1 MKETKNEQQHTQ
13 ANKQTINEQNTQKK
27 TQTKSYI
34 ERKKKTPTATLRQA
48 YGRKWLW
55 NLVPDVRQIITSAE
69 SSIPYGKTYGKPT
82 ANLQNCGTWIESNGS
97 KRNLCYGGTVEI
109 SAPEFPARCS

>member
-48 YGRKWLW
+48 YGRKWL
-55 NLVPDVRQIITSAE
+55 
-69 SSIPYGKTYGKPT
+69 
-82 ANLQNCGTWIESNGS
+82 
-97 KRNLCYGGTVEI
+97 
-109 SAPEFPARCS
+109 